1 MLHNIIFIRVIFKM
15 NSPLYRM
22 LFWKIAGVIQTVDFA
37 ILLPLIARFPI
48 KAGYFL
54 LIIRAW
60 LNSAFRCDWRS
71 VALKTRH
78 IERRSRL
85 AYSLMFPELT
95 ETLLMDLVKKRYRSE
110 AREEFEGCL
119 IAARRVNQL
128 DYQIYPDAFMQRC
141 LNRNEGLVLLT
152 PHFDS
157 FLLGVVFLG
166 LAGVKINV
174 MTSSITHHSKV
185 NSAVSR
191 YFFRKYRGME
201 RFLNGGL
208 MLDREN
214 GLRPFYK
221 MLERGECLVV
231 LADLPYLGK
240 GTMTSATFLGL
251 RREFAGGAVRMAQK
265 TGSELGGY
273 VCRFEGTGSYSVR
286 GSHIFKSA
294 NSFSIDQVYEFLSNE
309 IMRSPGHWVASD
321 LLPDFSQ
328 VD

>member
-1 MLHNIIFIRVIFKM
+1 MLIIVIFKM
-15 NSPLYRM
+15 NRRIYRT
-22 LFWKIAGVIQTVDFA
+22 LFWEIAGVIQAVDFA
-37 ILLPLIARFPI
+37 ILLPLIARFPL
-48 KAGYFL
+48 KAGYFF

-60 LNSAFRCDWRS
+60 FNSVFKCDWRS
-71 VALKTRH
+71 VALQTRH

-85 AYSLMFPELT
+85 AYSSMFPKAT
-95 ETLLMDLVKKRYRSE
+95 ETLLIDLVQKRYRVE

-119 IAARRVNQL
+119 IAARRVKQL
-128 DYQIYPDAFMQRC
+128 EYQIYPDAFIQRC
-141 LNRNEGLVLLT
+141 LNRNQGLVLLT

-201 RFLNGGL
+201 RFMNGGL

-294 NSFSIDQVYEFLSNE
+294 NSFSIDQVYEFLSDE
-309 IMRSPGHWVASD
+309 IMRSPGCWEASD